1 MKIVHIIPRGF
12 IEDRAYQENILPKK
26 HRELGLEVH
35 IITSQ
40 LTVSKDGRNV
50 ERKEIGK
57 YINRDGVIVHVL
69 KTPRSNIIRYL
80 YGCSCIGIKKTLKA
94 INPDIIFIHNVGA
107 GENRYIRSFVSQH
120 RSVQVFAD
128 CHQDYY
134 NNPQNTFK
142 QKVAGYKSRKNAKLI
157 EPVTTKFWGTT
168 PWRVDYLKDYY
179 HIEPDKVNLLVMGG
193 DEKQILSYSITK
205 IKEDIRSRYG
215 IPNNAFLVV
224 TGGVIDKR
232 KQQDLLMEAIVQLES
247 HNVWLLVFGKPTSEM
262 ESICEHYSAQSN
274 IIFAGWVDANYSNEL
289 FLASDMAI
297 FPGTHSVLWE
307 QAVACGVPQI
317 IRRWK
322 GMEHVNVNGNVYLL
336 DEVNVDS
343 LKAAIEDRLFTEEYN
358 KMKMMAKEAAP
369 VFYYDKIARK
379 SIGLK

>member
-1 MKIVHIIPRGF
+1 MRIVHIIPRGY
-12 IEDRAYQENILPKK
+12 IEGRAYQENILPKK
-26 HRELGLEVH
+26 HHELGLKVH

-40 LTVSKDGRNV
+40 LTVSKNGRDV
-50 ERKEIGK
+50 KRQEAGE

-69 KTPRSNIIRYL
+69 KSPRSNIVRYF
-80 YGCSCIGIKKTLKA
+80 YGCSCIGIKKTLNA

-107 GENRYIRSFVSQH
+107 GENRYIRSFVSCHHQV
-120 RSVQVFAD
+120 RVFAD

-134 NNPQNTFK
+134 NNPQNTLK
-142 QKVAGYKSRKNAKLI
+142 QKVAGYKSRRNAKIL
-157 EPVTTKFWGTT
+157 EPVATKFWGTT

-179 HIEPDKVNLLVMGG
+179 RIAPDKVDLLIMGG
-193 DEKQILSYSITK
+193 DEKQILLYSK
-205 IKEDIRSRYG
+205 VNVREDIRLRYG
-215 IPNNAFLVV
+215 IPDNAFLVV

-232 KQQDLLMEAIVQLES
+232 KQQDLLMEAVVQLES
-247 HNVWLLVFGKPTSEM
+247 QNVWLLVFGKPASEM
-262 ESICEHYSAQSN
+262 ESVCKYYSAQSN
-274 IIFAGWVDANYSNEL
+274 IVFAGWVDADYSNEL

-307 QAVACGVPQI
+307 QAAACGVPQI

-322 GMEHVNVNGNVYLL
+322 GMEHINVNGNVYLL

-343 LKAAIEDRLFTEEYN
+343 LKAAIEDRLFTDEYK
-358 KMKMMAKEAAP
+358 KMNLLAKEAAP

-379 SIGLK
+379 SIGIK